1 VGLLNSFNRWRLA
14 RKGLSSGRK
23 RRTSRDDTLAH
34 TVGRSVWVRWA
45 LYALFAGMCAV
56 MALQQAQSE
65 TGTDQ
70 YRLLLSGFMV
80 AVTAVALFQ
89 VQYRDVAESN
99 GRVVLVLGGLL
110 AHLVLLL
117 GVGQM
122 ADANEL
128 PPEYR
133 FLLIPF
139 AFVPMIHSV
148 LLGRRVGYFSV
159 VYAALLGCVMIGT
172 QVDWMLP
179 YMVVSLVSGF
189 TGVYIVDRARKRG
202 RLLRA
207 GLYVGALVVLLS
219 WMFGRIQLGFL
230 MKVPELSEIQ
240 RLGVASLVA
249 FGVNVVAAMVVSGIL
264 PILEGIFGL
273 TTEISWL
280 ELSDLNHKLLR
291 RMQLEAPGT
300 FHHSLV
306 VAALSESAAE
316 TIGANAVMARVGAYF
331 HDIGKVNKPMYFIEN
346 QGDLAENPHDS
357 LTPTMS
363 ALIIIAHV
371 KDGVDLALRHKLNP
385 RIINVIREHHGDSL
399 VQFFYR
405 KAQEQRKEET
415 ERVEKGIEDPQDLPK
430 IEEKSFRYPG
440 PRPRSK
446 ESGIISLA
454 DAVESA
460 SRTLKKPTPAKV
472 RALIEEI
479 VQSRMGEGQL
489 DRCDL
494 TLKELTAVKE
504 SFGVTLRSMLHSRI
518 DYPKDEN
525 GGNGGNGERKTD
537 GGRKSDRKNGG
548 NGERSP
554 EGGAAKKSAGNG
566 ERRPEGGAAKRSAG
580 NDERETE
587 GSVKKSTGNGGRRP
601 EGGAKKGGVIRKP
614 GDAAPSSEPGRGA
627 QRSGAPPRTP
637 ANRAGDKAA
646 AKEGGTLRGATD
658 KRRRSSAIAERR

>member
-45 LYALFAGMCAV
+45 LYSLFVGMCAV
-56 MALQQAQSE
+56 MALRQAQSALGVE
-65 TGTDQ
+65 Q

-80 AVTAVALFQ
+80 ALTAVALFQ
-89 VQYRDVAESN
+89 VQYRDVAANN

-110 AHLVLLL
+110 AHLLLLL
-117 GVGQM
+117 GVGRM
-122 ADANEL
+122 VDANTL
-128 PPEYR
+128 PDEYR

-148 LLGRRVGYFSV
+148 LLGRRVGSFSV
-159 VYAALLGCVMIGT
+159 IYATLLGCVMVGMQLGWI
-172 QVDWMLP
+172 LP

-189 TGVYIVDRARKRG
+189 TGVYMVDRARKRG

-207 GLYVGALVVLLS
+207 GLYAGAFVVLLS
-219 WMFGRIQLGFL
+219 WMFGEIRLNFL
-230 MKVPELSEIQ
+230 LAAPELSEIQ
-240 RLGVASLVA
+240 QLGIASAVA
-249 FGVNVVAAMVVSGIL
+249 FGVNVVAAMVISGIL
-264 PILEGIFGL
+264 PILEGAFGL

-316 TIGANAVMARVGAYF
+316 TIGANAAMARVGAYF
-331 HDIGKVNKPMYFIEN
+331 HDIGKVDKPMYFIEN

-385 RIINVIREHHGDSL
+385 RIIDVIREHHGDSL

-405 KAQEQRKEET
+405 KAQEQRKEEM

-460 SRTLKKPTPAKV
+460 SRSLKKPTPAKV

-479 VQSRMGEGQL
+479 VQGRLGEGQL

-504 SFGVTLRSMLHSRI
+504 SFAVTLRSMLHSRI

-525 GGNGGNGERKTD
+525 GGNGGRKSEGERNGE
-537 GGRKSDRKNGG
+537 RKNGG
-548 NGERSP
+548 NG
-554 EGGAAKKSAGNG
+554 GNG
-566 ERRPEGGAAKRSAG
+566 ERKTEGGMKKNGGNRKGAEGARAAEPRNREAPQSGGPSQRKSGGRSPNGPVARNG
-580 NDERETE
+580 ERQSQTQ
-587 GSVKKSTGNGGRRP
+587 SRRKKSPAADKRP
-601 EGGAKKGGVIRKP
+601 KSG
-614 GDAAPSSEPGRGA
+614 AAPAAG
-627 QRSGAPPRTP
+627 PR
-637 ANRAGDKAA
+637 
-646 AKEGGTLRGATD
+646 
-658 KRRRSSAIAERR
+658 